1 MNILELLRNQL
12 NKQTLSK
19 QEALA
24 QNELRAMYPNV
35 PAEGT
40 YALEMRS
47 LTKSS
52 RVDNFTNKTLDID
65 DAFLDRIFVLRN
77 ARGPLTNVPYISIDN
92 AQWKATGTAP
102 EINGTLT
109 TEKLSPKRLATFVDI
124 SREFINF
131 DNADFSEKINTMIV
145 RAVYDKLVETILSD
159 DAATDDQPAGVFNT
173 LTPTSLTADETL
185 KSQLAAMQYSGDLT
199 KKPCVWLLSPK
210 AKKEVFANLDIQND
224 KILGSEYIIDNRMKD
239 GFIAYLPLDLF
250 FVAEYGLVDLT
261 VDAVTRLFPE
271 GMVRLTVNAYY
282 DYDFVDKSKIQ
293 LAEFSTSEAEQEPST
308 EPTEPSTE
316 PSTEPEQETTEP

>member
-1 MNILELLRNQL
+1 MNILQLLQNQL
-12 NKQTLSK
+12 NKQTLSTK
-19 QEALA
+19 EVAE

-40 YALEMRS
+40 YAIEMRS
-47 LTKSS
+47 LTKST
-52 RVDNFTNKTLDID
+52 RVDNFTNKTLNID
-65 DAFLDRIFVLRN
+65 DSFLDRIFVLRN
-77 ARGPLTNVPYISIDN
+77 ARGPLTNVPYISIEN
-92 AQWKATGTAP
+92 AQWKATGSAP

-109 TEKLSPKRLATFVDI
+109 TQKLSPKRLATFVDI

-159 DAATDDQPAGVFNT
+159 EEATDDQPAGVFNT
-173 LTPTSLTADETL
+173 LTPTELTADSTL
-185 KSQLAAMQYSGDLT
+185 KEQLAALQYAGDLT

-210 AKKEVFANLDIQND
+210 AKKEVFTLLDIQND
-224 KILGSEYIIDNRMKD
+224 KILGSDYIIDNRMKD

-261 VDAVTRLFPE
+261 VDAVTRLFPD
-271 GMVRLTVNAYY
+271 GMIRLTVNAYY

-293 LAEFSTSEAEQEPST
+293 LAEFSAQEANS
-308 EPTEPSTE
+308 
-316 PSTEPEQETTEP
+316 EPEQETTEP

>member
-1 MNILELLRNQL
+1 MNILQLLQNQL
-12 NKQTLSK
+12 NKQTLSTK
-19 QEALA
+19 EAA
-24 QNELRAMYPNV
+24 EQNEIRAMYPSI
-35 PAEGT
+35 PSEGT
-40 YALEMRS
+40 YALEMRT

-52 RVDNFTNKTLDID
+52 RVDNFTNKTLNID

-77 ARGPLTNVPYISIDN
+77 ARGPLTNVPYISVEN
-92 AQWKATGTAP
+92 AQWKATGSAP

-109 TEKLSPKRLATFVDI
+109 TQKLSPKRLATFVDI

-159 DAATDDQPAGVFNT
+159 DAATDDQPAGVFYS
-173 LTPTSLTADETL
+173 LSPTELTADETL
-185 KSQLAAMQYSGDLT
+185 KSQLAALQYAGDQS
-199 KKPCVWLLSPK
+199 KKPCIWLLSPL
-210 AKKEVFANLDIQND
+210 AKKEVFTHLDIQND
-224 KILGSEYIIDNRMKD
+224 KILGSEYIIDNRMQD

-271 GMVRLTVNAYY
+271 GMIRLTVNAYY

-293 LAEFSTSEAEQEPST
+293 LAEFSTSEAE
-308 EPTEPSTE
+308 PTEPSTE
-316 PSTEPEQETTEP
+316 PSTENND

>member
-1 MNILELLRNQL
+1 MSIIEVLRNQL
-12 NKQTLSK
+12 NKQTLSSK
-19 QEALA
+19 EAAA

-52 RVDNFTNKTLDID
+52 RVDNFTSKTLNLD
-65 DAFLDRIFVLRN
+65 DSFLDRIFVLRN
-77 ARGPLTNVPYISIDN
+77 AHGPLTNVPYISMEN

-145 RAVYDKLVETILSD
+145 KAVYDKLVETILSD
-159 DAATDDQPAGVFNT
+159 DAATDDQPAGVFNS
-173 LTPTSLTADETL
+173 LSPTELTADETL
-185 KSQLAAMQYSGDLT
+185 KSQLAALQYAGDQS
-199 KKPCVWLLSPK
+199 KKPCIWLLSPL
-210 AKKEVFANLDIQND
+210 AKKEVFTHLDIQND
-224 KILGSEYIIDNRMKD
+224 KILGSEYIIDNRMQD

-293 LAEFSTSEAEQEPST
+293 LAEFSAQEANS
-308 EPTEPSTE
+308 
-316 PSTEPEQETTEP
+316 EPEQETTEP

>member
-1 MNILELLRNQL
+1 MTILQLLQNQL
-12 NKQTLSK
+12 NKQTLSTK
-19 QEALA
+19 EAA
-24 QNELRAMYPNV
+24 EQNELRRLYPNI
-35 PAEGT
+35 PSEGS
-40 YALEMRS
+40 YALEMRT
-47 LTKSS
+47 LTKTT
-52 RVDNFTNKTLDID
+52 RVDNFTNKTLNID
-65 DAFLDRIFVLRN
+65 DSFLDRIFVLRN

-102 EINGTLT
+102 QINGTLT
-109 TEKLSPKRLATFVDI
+109 TQKLSPKRLATFVDT

-159 DAATDDQPAGVFNT
+159 EAATDDQPAGVFNT
-173 LTPTSLTADETL
+173 LTPTELTADSTL
-185 KSQLAAMQYSGDLT
+185 KEQLAAMQYAGDQS
-199 KKPCVWLLSPK
+199 KKPCIWLLSPL
-210 AKKEVFANLDIQND
+210 AKKEVFTHLDIQND
-224 KILGSEYIIDNRMKD
+224 KILGSEYIIDNRMRD

-261 VDAVTRLFPE
+261 VDAVTRLFPD
-271 GMVRLTVNAYY
+271 GMIRLTVNAYY

-293 LAEFSTSEAEQEPST
+293 LAEFSTSEANTEPST

-316 PSTEPEQETTEP
+316 PENND

>member
-1 MNILELLRNQL
+1 MNILEILQNQL
-12 NKQTLSK
+12 NKQTLSTK
-19 QEALA
+19 EAA
-24 QNELRAMYPNV
+24 EQNELRSRYPNV

-52 RVDNFTNKTLDID
+52 RVDNFTSKTLDIND
-65 DAFLDRIFVLRN
+65 SFLDRIFVLRN
-77 ARGPLTNVPYISIDN
+77 AHGPLVNVPYISVEN

-109 TEKLSPKRLATFVDI
+109 TQKLSPKRLATFVDI

-159 DAATDDQPAGVFNT
+159 EAATEDQPSGVFYS
-173 LTPTSLTADETL
+173 LTPTALTADETL
-185 KSQLAAMQYSGDLT
+185 KQQLAAMQYAGDLT
-199 KKPCVWLLSPK
+199 KKPCVWLLSPL

-224 KILGSEYIIDNRMKD
+224 KILGSDYIIDNRMKD
-239 GFIAYLPLDLF
+239 GLIAYLPLDLF

-271 GMVRLTVNAYY
+271 GMIRLTVNAYY
-282 DYDFVDKSKIQ
+282 DYDFVDKTKIQ
-293 LAEFSTSEAEQEPST
+293 IAEFSTSEAEPT

-316 PSTEPEQETTEP
+316 PENND

>member
-1 MNILELLRNQL
+1 MNIIEVI
-12 NKQTLSK
+12 KQNMENRTLSTK
-19 QEALA
+19 EDTE
-24 QNELRAMYPNV
+24 QNELRRLYPNI
-35 PAEGT
+35 PSEGS

-52 RVDNFTNKTLDID
+52 RVDNFTNKTLNID

-77 ARGPLTNVPYISIDN
+77 ARGPLTNVPYISVEN

-124 SREFINF
+124 SREFVNF

-173 LTPTSLTADETL
+173 LTPTSLTADSTL
-185 KSQLAAMQYSGDLT
+185 KSQLAALQYAGDLT
-199 KKPCVWLLSPK
+199 KKPCVWLLSPL
-210 AKKEVFANLDIQND
+210 AKKEVFTLLDIQND

-261 VDAVTRLFPE
+261 VDAVTRLFPD
-271 GMVRLTVNAYY
+271 GMIRLTVNAYY

-293 LAEFSTSEAEQEPST
+293 LAEFSAQEAN
-308 EPTEPSTE
+308 TE
-316 PSTEPEQETTEP
+316 PSTEPENND

>member
-1 MNILELLRNQL
+1 MNILQLLQNQL
-12 NKQTLSK
+12 NKQTLSTK
-19 QEALA
+19 EAA
-24 QNELRAMYPNV
+24 EQNELRRLYPNI
-35 PAEGT
+35 PSEGS
-40 YALEMRS
+40 YALEMRT
-47 LTKSS
+47 LTKTT
-52 RVDNFTNKTLDID
+52 RVDNFTNKTLNID
-65 DAFLDRIFVLRN
+65 DSFLDRIFVLRN

-102 EINGTLT
+102 QINGTLT
-109 TEKLSPKRLATFVDI
+109 TQKLSPKRLATFVDI

-159 DAATDDQPAGVFNT
+159 EAATDDQPAGVFNT
-173 LTPTSLTADETL
+173 LTPTELTADSTL
-185 KSQLAAMQYSGDLT
+185 KEQLAAMQYAGDQS
-199 KKPCVWLLSPK
+199 KKPCIWLLSPL
-210 AKKEVFANLDIQND
+210 AKKEVFTHLDIQND
-224 KILGSEYIIDNRMKD
+224 KILGSEYIIDNRMRD

-261 VDAVTRLFPE
+261 VDAVTRLFPD
-271 GMVRLTVNAYY
+271 GMIRLTVNAYY

-293 LAEFSTSEAEQEPST
+293 LAEFSTSEANTEPST

-316 PSTEPEQETTEP
+316 PENND

>member
-1 MNILELLRNQL
+1 MSIIEVLRNQL
-12 NKQTLSK
+12 NKQTLSTK
-19 QEALA
+19 EAAA
-24 QNELRAMYPNV
+24 QNELRAIYPNI
-35 PAEGT
+35 PSEGS
-40 YALEMRS
+40 YALEMRT

-52 RVDNFTNKTLDID
+52 RVDNFTNKTLNID

-77 ARGPLTNVPYISIDN
+77 ARGPLTNVPYISIEN

-159 DAATDDQPAGVFNT
+159 DAATEDQPSGVFYS
-173 LTPTSLTADETL
+173 LSPTALTADETL
-185 KSQLAAMQYSGDLT
+185 KQQLAAMQYAGDLT
-199 KKPCVWLLSPK
+199 KKPCVWLLSPL
-210 AKKEVFANLDIQND
+210 AKKEVFTHLDIQND

-261 VDAVTRLFPE
+261 VDAVTRLFPD
-271 GMVRLTVNAYY
+271 GMIRLTVNAYY
-282 DYDFVDKSKIQ
+282 DYDFVDKTKIQ
-293 LAEFSTSEAEQEPST
+293 LAEFSAQEAN
-308 EPTEPSTE
+308 TE

>member
-1 MNILELLRNQL
+1 MTIFEVLQNQL
-12 NKQTLSK
+12 NKQTLSTK
-19 QEALA
+19 EAAA

-40 YALEMRS
+40 YAIEMRS

-52 RVDNFTNKTLDID
+52 RVDNFTNKTLNID
-65 DAFLDRIFVLRN
+65 DSFLDRIFVLRN
-77 ARGPLTNVPYISIDN
+77 AHGPLVNVPYISVEN

-109 TEKLSPKRLATFVDI
+109 TQKLSPKRLATFVDI

-159 DAATDDQPAGVFNT
+159 DAATDDQPSGVFHS
-173 LTPTSLTADETL
+173 LTPTELTADSTL
-185 KSQLAAMQYSGDLT
+185 KEQLAAMQYAGDQS
-199 KKPCVWLLSPK
+199 KKPCIWLLSPL
-210 AKKEVFANLDIQND
+210 AKKEVFTHLDIQND
-224 KILGSEYIIDNRMKD
+224 KILGSEYIIDNRMQD

-271 GMVRLTVNAYY
+271 GMIRLTVNAYY

-293 LAEFSTSEAEQEPST
+293 LAEFSAQEAEPT
-308 EPTEPSTE
+308 EPTEPSNEPSNE
-316 PSTEPEQETTEP
+316 PSTEPENND

>member
-1 MNILELLRNQL
+1 MTILQLLQNQL
-12 NKQTLSK
+12 NKQTLSTK
-19 QEALA
+19 EAA
-24 QNELRAMYPNV
+24 EQNELRRLYPNI
-35 PAEGT
+35 PSEGS
-40 YALEMRS
+40 YALEMRT
-47 LTKSS
+47 LTKTT
-52 RVDNFTNKTLDID
+52 RVDNFTNKTLNID
-65 DAFLDRIFVLRN
+65 DSFLDRIFVLRN

-102 EINGTLT
+102 QINGTLT
-109 TEKLSPKRLATFVDI
+109 TQKLSPKRLATFVDI

-159 DAATDDQPAGVFNT
+159 EAATDDQPAGVFNT
-173 LTPTSLTADETL
+173 LTPTELTADSTL
-185 KSQLAAMQYSGDLT
+185 KEQLAAMQYAGDQS
-199 KKPCVWLLSPK
+199 KKPCIWLLSPL
-210 AKKEVFANLDIQND
+210 AKKEVFTHLDIQND
-224 KILGSEYIIDNRMKD
+224 KILGSEYIIDNRMRD

-261 VDAVTRLFPE
+261 VDAVTRLFPD
-271 GMVRLTVNAYY
+271 GMIRLTVNAYY

-293 LAEFSTSEAEQEPST
+293 LAEFSTSEANTEPST

-316 PSTEPEQETTEP
+316 PENND

>member
-1 MNILELLRNQL
+1 MSIIELI
-12 NKQTLSK
+12 KQNMENRTLSK
-19 QEALA
+19 QEDAE
-24 QNELRAMYPNV
+24 QNELRRLYPNI
-35 PAEGT
+35 PSEGT

-52 RVDNFTNKTLDID
+52 RVDNFTNKTLNID
-65 DAFLDRIFVLRN
+65 DSFLDRIFVLRN
-77 ARGPLTNVPYISIDN
+77 ARGPLTNVPYISIEN

-102 EINGTLT
+102 DINGTLT

-131 DNADFSEKINTMIV
+131 DNADFSEKINSMIV
-145 RAVYDKLVETILSD
+145 KAIYDKLVETILSD
-159 DAATDDQPAGVFNT
+159 DAATEDQPSGVFYS
-173 LTPTSLTADETL
+173 LTPTALTADETL
-185 KSQLAAMQYSGDLT
+185 KQQLAAMQYAGDLT
-199 KKPCVWLLSPK
+199 KKPCVWILSPK

-224 KILGSEYIIDNRMKD
+224 KILGSEYIIDNRMQD

-261 VDAVTRLFPE
+261 VDAVTRLFPD
-271 GMVRLTVNAYY
+271 GMIRLTVNAYY

-293 LAEFSTSEAEQEPST
+293 LAEFSTT
-308 EPTEPSTE
+308 EPEQEPSTE
-316 PSTEPEQETTEP
+316 PSTEPEQENTEP